1 MSTVTI
7 GVASLDAVMQRATA
21 AFRGVPQGEHIS
33 FETVEDLW
41 KTLTPRRWA
50 LIRAMAGKGTMSTR
64 AAGRLIGQDI
74 KTIHA
79 DVQALLNA
87 GVLEKDAAGRI
98 KFPYD
103 AIHVDF
109 MIEAA

>member
-7 GVASLDAVMQRATA
+7 SVSNLDAMIGRAKA
-21 AFRGVPQGEHIS
+21 AFRGEPQGEHIS

-50 LIRAMAGKGTMSTR
+50 LIRAMSGKGLMSIR

-74 KTIHA
+74 KTVHA
-79 DVQALLNA
+79 DVQELLRA
-87 GVLEKDAAGRI
+87 GILQKDAAGRI
-98 KFPYD
+98 RFPYD

>member
-7 GVASLDAVMQRATA
+7 GVASLDDVMQRAAA
-21 AFRGVPQGEHIS
+21 AFRGEAQGEHIS
-33 FETVEDLW
+33 FESVEDLW
-41 KTLTPRRWA
+41 KTLSPRRWT
-50 LIRAMAGKGTMSTR
+50 LIRAMAGKGAISTR

-74 KTIHA
+74 KTVHA
-79 DVQALLNA
+79 DVQALLSA
-87 GVLEKDAAGRI
+87 GILEKDAAGRI

>member
-1 MSTVTI
+1 MSIVTI
-7 GVASLDAVMQRATA
+7 GVESLAAVMQ
-21 AFRGVPQGEHIS
+21 
-33 FETVEDLW
+33 
-41 KTLTPRRWA
+41 
-50 LIRAMAGKGTMSTR
+50 R

-87 GVLEKDAAGRI
+87 GVLEKNAAGRL